1 MLQGMRKSQL
11 YGIEPACRNVSLVN
25 ANFSV
30 NQMSPIICNIIIIW
44 WNIFIIF
51 ETINRSTKDN
61 KKIKLRGLKAS
72 CVTIISYRISHN
84 FPALERWNEVWS

>member
-11 YGIEPACRNVSLVN
+11 YGIEPACRNVSLVS

-44 WNIFIIF
+44 
-51 ETINRSTKDN
+51 
-61 KKIKLRGLKAS
+61 
-72 CVTIISYRISHN
+72 
-84 FPALERWNEVWS
+84 